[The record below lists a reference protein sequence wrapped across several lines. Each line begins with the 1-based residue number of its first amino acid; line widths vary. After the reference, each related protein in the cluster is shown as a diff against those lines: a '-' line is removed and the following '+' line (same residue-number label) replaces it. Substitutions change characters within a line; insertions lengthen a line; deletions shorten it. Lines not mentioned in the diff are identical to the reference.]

1 MKFPRRNFL
10 HLAAG
15 AVVISAGAHVARAET
30 YPNRP
35 VRLLVGFPPGGQVD
49 IVARVAAQ
57 FLSDRLGQSVVIENR
72 PGAGGNIGAETL
84 IRSPPDGY
92 TLFMGTSSNA
102 INATLFEKLN
112 YDFVRDITP
121 VSPINRIGLVLEVNP
136 SFAPNSVTELI
147 AMAKANPGKI
157 DIGSASTGTPPYM
170 AVELLK
176 MMAGI
181 EVVHVPYAAEG
192 QMLTNLIGGQ
202 LKVAIS
208 GISSGIGHIKAG
220 EIRALAVM
228 TAARSEALP
237 DVPAIGEFVPG
248 CDANGWSGI
257 VAPKGTP
264 AEIVDKLYNAIRDVQ
279 ADPKFKERLANL
291 GVGVLAMPPAEFGTF
306 IADETAKWGKV
317 VKFAGLKAE

>member
-1 MKFPRRNFL
+1 MKFPRRTFL
-10 HLAAG
+10 HLVAG
-15 AVVISAGAHVARAET
+15 AAAISSFPRVARADD

-35 VRLLVGFPPGGQVD
+35 VRLLVGFPPGGQID

-57 FLSDRLGQSVVIENR
+57 FLSDRLGQSVIIENR

-84 IRSPPDGY
+84 IKSPPDGY

-102 INATLFEKLN
+102 VNATLFEKLN
-112 YDFVRDITP
+112 YDFVNDITP
-121 VSPINRIGLVLEVNP
+121 VSPINRIALVLEVHP
-136 SFAPNSVTELI
+136 AFAPQNVAELI
-147 AMAKANPGKI
+147 ALAKANPGKI

-176 MMAGI
+176 MMAGLN
-181 EVVHVPYAAEG
+181 VVHVPYAAEG
-192 QMLTNLIGGQ
+192 QMLTNLIGGE

-208 GISSGIGHIKAG
+208 GISSGIGHIRAG
-220 EIRALAVM
+220 EIRAMAVM

-264 AEIVDKLYNAIRDVQ
+264 AEIVDRLYNAVRDIQ
-279 ADPKFKERLANL
+279 ADPKFKARLADL
-291 GVGVLAMPPAEFGTF
+291 GVSVLAMPPAAFGAF

-317 VKFAGLKAE
+317 VKFAGLKAQ